1 MRKLFILLLGIVF
14 YSCSE
19 NERLIY
25 SEGMHD
31 IYYSDVTKDK
41 DSIFVSLLTAEQ
53 ELTTTINV
61 KLLGDTLRV
70 PEKFKL
76 EVIPEKTTAKEGV
89 HYQKLPETY
98 EFPAGVFEY
107 KMPVTLIKGD
117 EGITKAPVILA
128 LRLVP
133 VAGLG
138 IAYENRSVVRLIISD
153 MLRKPEG
160 DAYYEDMGA
169 FVGLFGEYSRKKH
182 TMIIELTGHDFWDLG
197 YGDRP
202 DYNDDYKIYYESG
215 YYTPYARKLY
225 KIITENRI
233 EDENGKVMQGWMVP

>member
-1 MRKLFILLLGIVF
+1 MFFTRNYL
-14 YSCSE
+14 
-19 NERLIY
+19 
-25 SEGMHD
+25 
-31 IYYSDVTKDK
+31 
-41 DSIFVSLLTAEQ
+41 
-53 ELTTTINV
+53 
-61 KLLGDTLRV
+61 
-70 PEKFKL
+70 
-76 EVIPEKTTAKEGV
+76 
-89 HYQKLPETY
+89 
-98 EFPAGVFEY
+98 
-107 KMPVTLIKGD
+107 TLIKGD

-138 IAYENRSVVRLIISD
+138 IAYENRSDVRLIISD

-202 DYNDDYKIYYESG
+202 DYNDDY
-215 YYTPYARKLY
+215 
-225 KIITENRI
+225 
-233 EDENGKVMQGWMVP
+233 